1 MFFKKRGHP
10 RGKAEKEAI
19 EKGDDTPRPHQAKQ
33 QPPRQQQHR
42 PHRPQQEGEDKDPP
56 APAAGPDHYV
66 LILTVQFHEVVNLH
80 PADASPAPAQGQ
92 QVDKQHVEQRHPHR
106 LQGEGKGEPVLHPKQ
121 GQHDGP
127 KDLKHQVSQHHPQHQ
142 GNGPYRQILQEK
154 QPGHLPVF
162 QADEEVSPQL
172 PASSGQHEPGDIG
185 HQPAQNQH
193 HRHAGQDNNQGQAGE
208 LGGQFRYLPGEHQP
222 IERVHQRRG
231 NDNGD
236 KIDQV
241 IPGLPPGIAP
251 GEVT

>member
-1 MFFKKRGHP
+1 M
-10 RGKAEKEAI
+10 
-19 EKGDDTPRPHQAKQ
+19 
-33 QPPRQQQHR
+33 
-42 PHRPQQEGEDKDPP
+42 
-56 APAAGPDHYV
+56 
-66 LILTVQFHEVVNLH
+66 NLH

-106 LQGEGKGEPVLHPKQ
+106 LQGEGKGETVLHPKQ
-121 GQHDGP
+121 GQHNGP